1 MSLKIQIMLR
11 ILVPLQQAEPFGII
25 VHKGTDAQIFGI
37 VQRAPQP
44 LAGTVLNQQPVAV
57 MNFWPMVVKPVFGVF
72 SEQKHGSQR
81 CNPQLVDF
89 FARIQQAFHIHN
101 GCFAGCYHKF
111 ISAGNTW
118 AVKESINGYRIGS
131 PGRTF
136 DPEFPENRK
145 FFTGLYCCVNRQPA
159 GGNAV
164 FLVLCQST
172 EITGS
177 QKGNQFIVITGSVK
191 RRMQPKTGISD
202 VFELFGVK
210 FVLAVIKVVGRIFN
224 RPGFAVDNLVNR
236 YRNLKQRTQMEKLN
250 LKRQFFSKPR
260 AVVPGKTD
268 VPVLVVIKLFQA
280 LRKRFCRSDISALR
294 KFACHL
300 G

>member
-1 MSLKIQIMLR
+1 
-11 ILVPLQQAEPFGII
+11 
-25 VHKGTDAQIFGI
+25 
-37 VQRAPQP
+37 
-44 LAGTVLNQQPVAV
+44 

-101 GCFAGCYHKF
+101 GCFACLYHKF

-159 GGNAV
+159 GGKPVLVPLPQRAEIARAQKRNHFVKIRQAV
-164 FLVLCQST
+164 QRIMQAEPGIAAAPDFLKIL
-172 EITGS
+172 GR
-177 QKGNQFIVITGSVK
+177 N
-191 RRMQPKTGISD
+191 
-202 VFELFGVK
+202 L
-210 FVLAVIKVVGRIFN
+210 VLAVVEKFRMICQRH
-224 RPGFAVDNLVNR
+224 RLAVDNLVNR
-236 YRNLKQRTQMEKLN
+236 HRRRKHPADMEQLQVKLQLVLCPRPVRGFEADVAVFVIVEPAEFSRRQFCRLLVRGCRHRLRFLPQF
-250 LKRQFFSKPR
+250 LKRKFPRRGNFFFR
-260 AVVPGKTD
+260 LD
-268 VPVLVVIKLFQA
+268 
-280 LRKRFCRSDISALR
+280 
-294 KFACHL
+294 
-300 G
+300 